1 MLDMNVF
8 SNKLIASII
17 FLLLAILTPLII
29 NNLMQMNINKVE
41 TKFREYQEGLSNNEI
56 TKMKQH
62 MKDMT
67 KNMRTSPKNIK

>member
-1 MLDMNVF
+1 MNVF